1 MWAGSLAARLQAVFS
16 KLKMRFLIPRSS
28 KSLANK
34 ILYKGIVSKHLIL
47 WCLKEWF
54 ITLIR
59 PLSSNVVVPVS
70 SVSSRTDL
78 LWFIINL
85 TKAEEDRILL
95 LTGEDI
101 ELLEEGILLSLPL
114 FLGKSLMTSSMSN
127 WTLSDY
133 NLVLE
138 LVLVDVGKSS
148 LPSLATR
155 YFMLDKTYLIIL
167 VSLVVGPWPNITEL
181 STHNL

>member
-1 MWAGSLAARLQAVFS
+1 M
-16 KLKMRFLIPRSS
+16 
-28 KSLANK
+28 
-34 ILYKGIVSKHLIL
+34 
-47 WCLKEWF
+47 
-54 ITLIR
+54 
-59 PLSSNVVVPVS
+59 
-70 SVSSRTDL
+70 
-78 LWFIINL
+78 
-85 TKAEEDRILL
+85 

-138 LVLVDVGKSS
+138 LVVVDVGKSS

-167 VSLVVGPWPNITEL
+167 VSLVVGP
-181 STHNL
+181 